1 MPQYVYRCD
10 VCEKEF
16 SAFHLMS
23 ETISQCNFC
32 DSEKIERIPQLTS
45 KPLSKPPPQPGEV
58 VKSFIE
64 ETKNDIEE
72 QKKEAA
78 RELKT

>member
-1 MPQYVYRCD
+1 MPQYVYRCSG
-10 VCEKEF
+10 CEEEF
-16 SAFHLMS
+16 STFHLMS

-32 DSEKIERIPQLTS
+32 NSKEIERIPQLTS
-45 KPLSKPPPQPGEV
+45 KFPSKPPAPVGEL

-78 RELKT
+78 RELKK